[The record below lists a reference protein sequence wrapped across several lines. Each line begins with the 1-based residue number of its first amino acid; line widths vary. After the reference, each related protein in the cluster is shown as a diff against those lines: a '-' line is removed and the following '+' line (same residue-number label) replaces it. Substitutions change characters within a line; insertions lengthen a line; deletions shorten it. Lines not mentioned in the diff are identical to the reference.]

1 MAFLI
6 GGANSDSGAYQVD
19 NSVRFNN
26 DDSPFIHKA
35 SLGSSSSNA
44 KKWTVSFWAKLGPG
58 LTAHRCVFSAGEA
71 SGGEYVQINFS
82 DEDRLQ
88 IYSSN
93 QFGQAD
99 NTATVL
105 RTNALYRD
113 VSAWYHVVY
122 AIDFTDSTEADRIK
136 LYVNGSRVTS
146 FAASNNIPAQNT
158 DNDRIGAN
166 NIDHFIGKFVDSS
179 SEYFDGYLAEFHFI
193 DGDAK
198 ASTDFGE
205 TNDNGVWVPK
215 KYAGSYGNNGFFLD
229 FREPNIGNANEEA
242 IGNIGADYSGNAN
255 HFASSGIT
263 TLDQTT
269 DTPTNNFCT
278 WNPLVVR
285 GGSDDLVYTEGN
297 TGVSSNQHAT
307 NNYTFGTQGF
317 ANGKWYWEVEC
328 ETVGGEMHIGIVDS
342 GSSTTGYPSTVRDY
356 RSNGNKELDGGSATS
371 FGNTYT
377 DGDIIGV
384 AVDLDNTSIY
394 YSKNGTWQNSGD
406 PESGS
411 SKTGAAYTDISSTNF
426 PNFVLPWVA
435 GAGVNGGADMKA
447 FANFGNPPFSISSG
461 NADANGYGNFEYA
474 VPSGFYSLCTKN
486 LAEYG

>member
-1 MAFLI
+1 MVFIL
-6 GGANSDSGAYQVD
+6 GGANSDTSYEIE
-19 NSVRFNN
+19 NSLRFHG
-26 DDSPFIHKA
+26 DSAELTREQDAGNRKTWTC
-35 SLGSSSSNA
+35 SLWVKMTPLNQGPIWGTPSEGDQLHFSSQRLFFMNEGSSGSYLSTT
-44 KKWTVSFWAKLGPG
+44 K
-58 LTAHRCVFSAGEA
+58 VF
-71 SGGEYVQINFS
+71 
-82 DEDRLQ
+82 
-88 IYSSN
+88 
-93 QFGQAD
+93 
-99 NTATVL
+99 
-105 RTNALYRD
+105 RD
-113 VSAWYHVVY
+113 PSAWYHLVIAFDTTQGTAANRV
-122 AIDFTDSTEADRIK
+122 K
-136 LYVNGSRVTS
+136 LYINGSQYTWDTNTTYPDEDDEFKVCQDGQNFRINAGHQNVAS
-146 FAASNNIPAQNT
+146 GGSQYYQADFA
-158 DNDRIGAN
+158 
-166 NIDHFIGKFVDSS
+166 FVDGTA
-179 SEYFDGYLAEFHFI
+179 Y
-193 DGDAK
+193 DA
-198 ASTDFGE
+198 SYFGE
-205 TNDNGVWVPK
+205 TNSNGVWIPK
-215 KYAGSYGNNGFFLD
+215 KPAVTWGTNGFFLE
-229 FREPNIGNANEEA
+229 FKQTGTSQNAS
-242 IGNIGADYSGNAN
+242 GMGADTSGNGN
-255 HFASSGIT
+255 HFAVTDLTSI
-263 TLDQTT
+263 DVTT

-328 ETVGGEMHIGIVDS
+328 ETVGGEMHLGIVDS

-356 RSNGNKELDGGSATS
+356 RNNGNKELDGGSATS

-411 SKTGAAYTDISSTNF
+411 SKTGAAYTDINSTNF

-435 GAGVNGGADMKA
+435 GAGVNGGADVKA

-474 VPSGFYSLCTKN
+474 VPSGYYALCTKN

>member
-1 MAFLI
+1 MPLI
-6 GGANSDSGAYQVD
+6 LPARTLDSDYDID
-19 NSVRFNN
+19 NSLRFPGDAAELTREQDAGNR
-26 DDSPFIHKA
+26 KTWTC
-35 SLGSSSSNA
+35 SLWVKMTPLNQGPIWGTPSEGDQLHFSSQRLFFMNEGSSGSYLSTT
-44 KKWTVSFWAKLGPG
+44 K
-58 LTAHRCVFSAGEA
+58 VF
-71 SGGEYVQINFS
+71 
-82 DEDRLQ
+82 
-88 IYSSN
+88 
-93 QFGQAD
+93 
-99 NTATVL
+99 
-105 RTNALYRD
+105 RD
-113 VSAWYHVVY
+113 PSAWYHLVIAFDTTQGTAANRV
-122 AIDFTDSTEADRIK
+122 K
-136 LYVNGSRVTS
+136 LYINGSQYTWDTNTTFPDEDDEFKVCQDGQNFRINAGHGGVASNGSQCYYADFAFVDGTAY
-146 FAASNNIPAQNT
+146 AAS
-158 DNDRIGAN
+158 
-166 NIDHFIGKFVDSS
+166 
-179 SEYFDGYLAEFHFI
+179 Y
-193 DGDAK
+193 
-198 ASTDFGE
+198 FGE
-205 TNDNGVWVPK
+205 TNDNGVWIPK
-215 KYAGSYGNNGFFLD
+215 KPDVTWGTNGFFLE
-229 FREPNIGNANEEA
+229 FQQTGTSQNAS
-242 IGNIGADYSGNAN
+242 GMGADTSGNGN
-255 HFASSGIT
+255 HFAVTDLTSVDVT
-263 TLDQTT
+263 E

-342 GSSTTGYPSTVRDY
+342 GSSTTGYPSPSRDY
-356 RSNGNKELDGGSATS
+356 RNNGNKETNGGSGTS
-371 FGNTYT
+371 FGNTFT

-426 PNFVLPWVA
+426 SNFVLPWVA
-435 GAGVNGGADMKA
+435 GVGVNGGADVKA

-474 VPSGFYSLCTKN
+474 VPSGYYALCTKN

>member
-1 MAFLI
+1 MVFPVV
-6 GGANSDSGAYQVD
+6 GGTQDTGYEISNSL
-19 NSVRFNN
+19 RFN
-26 DDSPFIHKA
+26 A
-35 SLGSSSSNA
+35 SDVPELLITPSSDGNRKTWTMSLWTKRGAFSSTHQVIFEARNGDGGSSDNI
-44 KKWTVSFWAKLGPG
+44 KWENEQLCIILQDGTLGR
-58 LTAHRCVFSAGEA
+58 LKSTAAF
-71 SGGEYVQINFS
+71 
-82 DEDRLQ
+82 
-88 IYSSN
+88 
-93 QFGQAD
+93 
-99 NTATVL
+99 
-105 RTNALYRD
+105 RD
-113 VSAWYHVVY
+113 VSAWYHIVV
-122 AIDFTDSTEADRIK
+122 AVDTTQGTNTDRVKI
-136 LYVNGSRVTS
+136 YVNNVQLTS
-146 FAASNNIPAQNT
+146 FTGTNTYPSQNDDT
-158 DNDRIGAN
+158 RVNWSSADQQFGNARHPDNDHGL
-166 NIDHFIGKFVDSS
+166 H
-179 SEYFDGYLAEFHFI
+179 GYLADVNLI
-193 DGDAK
+193 DGQALTP
-198 ASTDFGE
+198 SSFGE
-205 TNDNGVWVPK
+205 TNDNGVWIPK
-215 KYAGSYGNNGFFLD
+215 KYTGSYGTNGFFLE
-229 FREPNIGNANEEA
+229 FQQTGTSANSS
-242 IGNIGADYSGNAN
+242 GMGADTSGNDN
-255 HFASSGIT
+255 HLTPDNLAAT
-263 TLDQTT
+263 DVTT

-328 ETVGGEMHIGIVDS
+328 ETVGGEMHLGIVDS

>member
-1 MAFLI
+1 MVFPVV
-6 GGANSDSGAYQVD
+6 GGTQDTGYEIENSLRVNHG
-19 NSVRFNN
+19 
-26 DDSPFIHKA
+26 DSPFLSRSI
-35 SLGSSSSNA
+35 SSTGNE
-44 KKWTVSFWAKLGPG
+44 
-58 LTAHRCVFSAGEA
+58 R
-71 SGGEYVQINFS
+71 
-82 DEDRLQ
+82 
-88 IYSSN
+88 
-93 QFGQAD
+93 
-99 NTATVL
+99 TATVSVWVKRAL
-105 RTNALYRD
+105 FGTEHVIFSNKISSAGSNCFKFVFFDDDELSIQIGTTGNSNTTLTTNRKFRD
-113 VSAWYHVVY
+113 PSAWYHLMAV
-122 AIDFTDSTEADRIK
+122 IDTTQGTEANRVRI
-136 LYVNGSRVTS
+136 YVNGQEETS
-146 FAASNNIPAQNT
+146 FSETGYPSQNADMRISNSSFPHTIGEDPRDNT
-158 DNDRIGAN
+158 
-166 NIDHFIGKFVDSS
+166 HFNGYLSEMHFVDGTALTPSS
-179 SEYFDGYLAEFHFI
+179 
-193 DGDAK
+193 
-198 ASTDFGE
+198 FGE
-205 TNDNGVWVPK
+205 TNDNGVWIPK
-215 KYAGSYGNNGFFLD
+215 KYTGGSYGTNGFYMEFKQTGTSQ
-229 FREPNIGNANEEA
+229 NSSG
-242 IGNIGADYSGNAN
+242 IGADTSGNDN
-255 HFASSGIT
+255 HFAVSNLVAGDVT
-263 TLDQTT
+263 E

-342 GSSTTGYPSTVRDY
+342 GSSTTGYPSTARDY
-356 RSNGNKELDGGSATS
+356 RNNGNKELDGGSATS

-447 FANFGNPPFSISSG
+447 FANFGNAPFSISSG
-461 NADANGYGNFEYA
+461 NSDANGYGNFEYA
-474 VPSGFYSLCTKN
+474 VPSGYYALCTKN